1 MTSEE
6 GNRYNAFITMERRRE
21 KSEGRLSSLRI
32 AVKDNIDIAGMPT
45 TAASRILKN
54 NVPTTTASVVSRILA
69 EGGTIEGKTNMHE
82 FAIGA
87 TTTST
92 AAGPCLNPND
102 TSRIC
107 GGSSGGSAACVRS
120 GVVDAAL
127 GTDTGGS
134 VRLPAAFCGV
144 IGFKPTT
151 GSVADDGVIPLSK
164 TLDTVGILARR
175 MEDVQSVFKVI
186 CSSNQS
192 LKEWQS
198 SGGKIRLGMLGFG
211 DDEVSRTIRDFVSSL
226 GGMFIVE
233 EARMPFLT
241 DAGPGVRRVV
251 ASYEGARYH
260 EKWMKERRDDYFPD
274 VLSVLDYGAGI
285 SDEGYQKGRE
295 ELKQLREQ
303 FAEGMKAYDALI
315 CPTVT
320 EIAPLISDVLG
331 REREYRRLLA
341 LTELFNATGSP
352 SISLPVASVQGMP
365 AAVMLSGL
373 SGEDMKVLAIAEML
387 LANS

>member
-1 MTSEE
+1 MTSEA
-6 GNRYNAFITMERRRE
+6 GNPYNAFIRMERKRE
-21 KSEGRLSSLRI
+21 RSEGKLSSLRVGI
-32 AVKDNIDIAGMPT
+32 KDNIDIAGMPT
-45 TAASRILKN
+45 TAASRILQN
-54 NVPTTTASVVSRILA
+54 NVATSTASVVSRMLA
-69 EGGTIEGKTNMHE
+69 EGCTIEGKTNMHE

-120 GVVDAAL
+120 GDADVAL

-151 GSVADDGVIPLSK
+151 GSVADDGVIPLST

-175 MEDVQSVFKVI
+175 MADVRSVFGVI
-186 CSSNQS
+186 CSSSQS
-192 LKEWQS
+192 LREWERKE
-198 SGGKIRLGMLGFG
+198 GAIRLGMLAFG
-211 DDEVSRTIRDFVSSL
+211 DDEVSKAIREFARTL
-226 GGMFIVE
+226 GSPFAVE
-233 EARMPFLT
+233 EAEMPFLT
-241 DAGPGVRRVV
+241 GAGPGIRRVV

-260 EKWMKERRDDYFPD
+260 EKWMKERRSEYFPD

-285 SDEGYQKGRE
+285 SEDGYRQGLE

-303 FAEGMKAYDALI
+303 FAEGMKEYDALI
-315 CPTVT
+315 SPTVT
-320 EIAPLISDVLG
+320 EIAPLISEVLG

-352 SISLPVASVQGMP
+352 SISLPVASVRGMP
-365 AAVMLSGL
+365 AALMLSGTG
-373 SGEDMKVLAIAEML
+373 GEDMKILAIAEML
-387 LANS
+387 VGKS

>member
-6 GNRYNAFITMERRRE
+6 GNQYNAFITMERKRE
-21 KSEGRLSSLRI
+21 RSEGKLSSLRV
-32 AVKDNIDIAGMPT
+32 AVKDNIDIAGMRT
-45 TAASRILKN
+45 TAASRILQN
-54 NVPTTTASVVSRILA
+54 NMATTTASVVSRILA
-69 EGGTIEGKTNMHE
+69 EGGSVVGKTNMHE

-102 TSRIC
+102 TGRIC

-120 GVVDAAL
+120 GDADVAL

-164 TLDTVGILARR
+164 TLDTVGILAGR
-175 MEDVQSVFKVI
+175 MEDVRSVFEVI
-186 CSSNQS
+186 CSSIES
-192 LKEWQS
+192 LSEWQS
-198 SGGKIRLGMLGFG
+198 SGGNIKLGMIGFG
-211 DDEVSRTIRDFVSSL
+211 DDDVSRTTREFVSGL
-226 GGMFIVE
+226 GSRFVVE
-233 EARMPFLT
+233 EAQMNFLT
-241 DAGPGVRRVV
+241 NAGPGIRRVV

-285 SDEGYQKGRE
+285 SDERYQQGLE
-295 ELKQLREQ
+295 ELKQLREE
-303 FAEGMKAYDALI
+303 FAEGMKGYDALI

-320 EIAPLISDVLG
+320 EIAPLVSDVLG

-341 LTELFNATGSP
+341 LTVLLNATGSP
-352 SISLPVASVQGMP
+352 SISLPVASVNGMP
-365 AAVMLSGL
+365 AALMLSGL
-373 SGEDMKVLAIAEML
+373 SGEDMKILAIAEML
-387 LANS
+387 LAKS